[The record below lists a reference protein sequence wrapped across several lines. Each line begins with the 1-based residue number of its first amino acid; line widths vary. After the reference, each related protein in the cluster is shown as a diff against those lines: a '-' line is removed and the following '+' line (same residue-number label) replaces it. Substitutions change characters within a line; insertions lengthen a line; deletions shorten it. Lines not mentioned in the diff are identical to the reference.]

1 MSDSESKAQKPRN
14 FNEAA
19 STWDEEPRRVRLAA
33 EVAEAVK
40 REVALSGDLDV
51 LDYGCGTGLVSL
63 FLQPLVGSIT
73 GADTSDGML
82 EILRSKVTDQSLSNV
97 KTLLLEAG
105 QESLPPESFDLV
117 ISSMMLHHVEDLD
130 TLLQDFY
137 RVLRPGGLL
146 ALADLDTE
154 DGSFHGHGL
163 SAAHSGFDRERMRVM
178 LEEAGFTD
186 TRAVT
191 AAMLEKPDAKGVV
204 RTYSV
209 FLITARKK

>member
-1 MSDSESKAQKPRN
+1 MCNSESKEKKPRN

-19 STWDEEPRRVRLAA
+19 SSWDEEPRRVHLAS

-40 REVALSGDLDV
+40 REVALSSDMDV

-63 FLQPLVGSIT
+63 FLQPLVRSIT

-82 EILRSKVTDQSLSNV
+82 EILRAKVTAQRLSNV

-117 ISSMMLHHVEDLD
+117 VSSMTLHHVEDLD
-130 TLLQDFY
+130 TLLRDFY

-154 DGSFHGHGL
+154 DGSFHGHVL
-163 SAAHSGFDRERMRVM
+163 SAAHSGFDRERMRGM
-178 LEEAGFTD
+178 LEVAGFKD

-191 AAMLEKPDAKGVV
+191 AAMLEKPDAQGVI

-209 FLITARKK
+209 FLVTARKK

>member
-1 MSDSESKAQKPRN
+1 MSDSEMKEQKPRN

-19 STWDEEPRRVRLAA
+19 ASWDEEPRRVRLAS

-40 REVALSGDLDV
+40 REVALSGDMDV

-63 FLQPLVGSIT
+63 FLQPLVRSIT

-82 EILRSKVTDQSLSNV
+82 EILRAKVTAQRLTNV
-97 KTLLLEAG
+97 HTLHLEPER
-105 QESLPPESFDLV
+105 ESLPAERFDLLV
-117 ISSMMLHHVEDLD
+117 SCMTLHHIEDLEK
-130 TLLQDFY
+130 LVREFW
-137 RVLRPGGLL
+137 RVLRPGGVL
-146 ALADLDTE
+146 AVADLDTE

-163 SAAHSGFDRERMRVM
+163 AAAHSGFDRERMRGM

-186 TRAVT
+186 MRAVT
-191 AAMLEKPDAKGVV
+191 AAMLEKPDAQGTV

-209 FLITARKK
+209 FLITARK

>member
-1 MSDSESKAQKPRN
+1 MSDSEMKEPKPRN

-19 STWDEEPRRVRLAA
+19 SSWDEEPRRVRLAS

-40 REVALSGDLDV
+40 REVALSADMNV

-63 FLQPLVGSIT
+63 FLQPLVRSVT

-82 EILRSKVTDQSLSNV
+82 EILRAKVTAQRLTNV
-97 KTLLLEAG
+97 QTLHLEPER
-105 QESLPPESFDLV
+105 ESLPAERFDLLV
-117 ISSMMLHHVEDLD
+117 SSMTLHHVEDLEK
-130 TLLQDFY
+130 LVREFR

-146 ALADLDTE
+146 AVADLDSE

-163 SAAHSGFDRERMRVM
+163 SAAHSGFDRERMRGM

-191 AAMLEKPDAKGVV
+191 AAMLEKPDAQGTV

>member
-1 MSDSESKAQKPRN
+1 MCDSEIKELKPRN

-19 STWDEEPRRVRLAA
+19 AFWDEEPRRVRLAA

-40 REVALSGDLDV
+40 REVALSDDMDV

-63 FLQPLVGSIT
+63 FLQPLVRSIT

-82 EILRSKVTDQSLSNV
+82 EIFRAKVVAQRLSNV
-97 KTLLLEAG
+97 NTLLLEPER
-105 QESLPPESFDLV
+105 ESLPAERFDLV
-117 ISSMMLHHVEDLD
+117 VSSMTLHHVEDLEK
-130 TLLQDFY
+130 LLREFR
-137 RVLRPGGLL
+137 RVLRPGGAL
-146 ALADLDTE
+146 AVADLDSE

-163 SAAHSGFDRERMRVM
+163 SAAHSGFDRERMRGL
-178 LEEAGFTD
+178 LEVAGFTD

-191 AAMLEKPDAKGVV
+191 AAMLEKSDAQGVV

-209 FLITARKK
+209 FLITARK